1 MSININI
8 LSNFNSSGFDKLSRE
23 LGRLDTPMEKLGA
36 TTRALAPAAI
46 IGLGALAVGA
56 TKSVTEANDL
66 AIGLR
71 EVVTLTGDTGAAA
84 TATFGEFQGLVADLS
99 KEFGIAQSVL
109 TGGLYQALSAG
120 VPKENALAFMQVA
133 STAAIA
139 GVTDVETAVDGLS
152 TIINAFGLDT
162 AEAQAVADSMFA
174 AVKGGK
180 TTFEELS
187 ASLFNVGPAAAAAG
201 VSFEEVNAAIA
212 TMTAAGVPTAQ
223 ATTQIRAAMVGL
235 QKPSAELDAIFQGL
249 GYDSAQLAIESE
261 GLGFA
266 LDAVKDASG
275 GSNGE
280 LQKLLGSVEAVS
292 AVNILA
298 GTGAGKF
305 ADELARQSD
314 AAGSV
319 NDAFDE
325 IDKSRVLE
333 RQAVAFENMSIAIG
347 NVLIPVMEVLVPL
360 FTGFAEYVGENSVVF
375 TILAG
380 ILGALAVAILAVNF
394 ALNANPIVK
403 VITLIAALAV
413 GVVLLIDYLVKLY
426 GGWDKLFTDI
436 STWLVGFVLGFKNA
450 INEIAGFFATVFG
463 TIGGIARGALNG
475 ALAFV
480 EGYINFIIG
489 GINGLLGAINRVLSA
504 GKAIGINLQIPTI
517 PTLTIPRLAEG
528 GIVMPRPGGVLANIA
543 EGGQAEA
550 VIPLNKMKDFG
561 GKAGNTYNIT
571 VNGGVGSGA
580 TIGKSIVDAIK
591 AYERSSGAV
600 WQGA

>member
-23 LGRLDTPMEKLGA
+23 LSRLDTPMEKLGA
-36 TTRALAPAAI
+36 TTRMLAPAAI

-56 TKSVTEANDL
+56 TKSVTEANEL

-71 EVVTLTGDTGAAA
+71 EVVTLTGLTGHAAEV
-84 TATFGEFQGLVADLS
+84 TFGNFTALVADLS
-99 KEFGIAQSVL
+99 KEFGIAQTVL

-120 VPKENALAFMQVA
+120 VPQSNVLEFMQVA
-133 STAAIA
+133 SQAAIA
-139 GVTDVETAVDGLS
+139 GVTDVETAVDGLT

-162 AEAQAVADSMFA
+162 KKAQAVADSMFA

-235 QKPSAELDAIFQGL
+235 QRPTEELDAIFQAL
-249 GYDSAQLAIESE
+249 GYESAQLAIENE

-266 LDAVKDASG
+266 LDAVKTASA

-280 LQKLLGSVEAVS
+280 LQTLLGSVEAVS

-305 ADELARQSD
+305 ADELERQNN
-314 AAGSV
+314 AVGSV
-319 NDAFDE
+319 RDAFDE

-333 RQAVAFENMSIAIG
+333 RQAVAFQNMGIAIG
-347 NVLIPVMEVLVPL
+347 QVLIPAMEIAVPIL
-360 FTGFAEYVGENSVVF
+360 TSFAEWVDKNSVVA
-375 TILAG
+375 TVLAG
-380 ILGALAVAILAVNF
+380 ILGVLAIAILAVNF

-403 VITLIAALAV
+403 IITLVAALAT
-413 GVVLLIDYLVKLY
+413 GVILLVNWLVTLY
-426 GGWDKLFTDI
+426 GGWQKLFTD
-436 STWLVGFVLGFKNA
+436 VARGA
-450 INEIAGFFATVFG
+450 QVF
-463 TIGGIARGALNG
+463 TEAIARVLIAIPGLWRSAFGALADIVRFALNG
-475 ALAFV
+475 ALSYV
-480 EGYINFIIG
+480 EGYINFIISG
-489 GINGLLGAINRVLSA
+489 VNRLIDGLNTVLSA
-504 GKAIGINLQIPTI
+504 GRVVGINVQVGKIGGI
-517 PTLTIPRLAEG
+517 SIPRLAEG
-528 GIVMPRPGGVLANIA
+528 GIIMPRPGGVLANIG

-550 VIPLNKMKDFG
+550 VIPLDRLGDFT
-561 GKAGNTYNIT
+561 GKGNTTYNINVSGGMAT
-571 VNGGVGSGA
+571 GSDIGRSVVNAIRDFERQSGTA
-580 TIGKSIVDAIK
+580 W
-591 AYERSSGAV
+591 RS
-600 WQGA
+600 

>member
-23 LGRLDTPMEKLGA
+23 LGRLNTPIEKLGA
-36 TTRALAPAAI
+36 ITRLLAPAAI

-56 TKSVTEANDL
+56 SKAVTDANGL

-71 EVVTLTGDTGAAA
+71 EVVTLTGDTGDAAN
-84 TATFGEFQGLVADLS
+84 ATFGEFQTLVAGLS
-99 KEFGIAQSVL
+99 KEFGIAQDVL

-120 VPKENALAFMQVA
+120 VPKDNALEFMQVA
-133 STAAIA
+133 SQAAIA
-139 GVTDVETAVDGLS
+139 GVTDVETAVDGLT
-152 TIINAFGLDT
+152 TIVNAFGLDT
-162 AEAQAVADSMFA
+162 EEAQAVADSMFA

-235 QKPSAELDAIFQGL
+235 QKPSKELDAIFQSL

-275 GSNGE
+275 GSNGQ
-280 LQKLLGSVEAVS
+280 LQTLLGSVEAVS

-305 ADELARQSD
+305 ADELERQNN

-319 NDAFDE
+319 QDAFDE

-333 RQAVAFENMSIAIG
+333 RQAVAFQNMAIAIG
-347 NVLIPVMEVLVPL
+347 NVLIPVMEVLVPM
-360 FTGFAEYVGENSVVF
+360 FTGFAEFVAENSVVF

-403 VITLIAALAV
+403 VITLIAALAA
-413 GVVLLIDYLVKLY
+413 GVVLLINWLVGLY
-426 GGWDKLFTDI
+426 GGWDKLFKDI
-436 STWLVGFVLGFKNA
+436 ATWLVGFVAGFINA
-450 INEIAGFFATVFG
+450 INAIGGFFSTVFA
-463 TIGGIARGALNG
+463 TLGGIAKGALNG
-475 ALAFV
+475 ILGFI
-480 EGYINFIIG
+480 EGYINFIISG
-489 GINGLLGAINRVLSA
+489 VNGLLTLINRVLGA
-504 GKAIGINLQIPTI
+504 GKAIGINVQIPTI
-517 PTLTIPRLAEG
+517 PKVTIPRLAEG
-528 GIVMPRPGGVLANIA
+528 GIVMPQPGGVLANIA
-543 EGGQAEA
+543 EGGEAEA
-550 VIPLNKMKDFG
+550 VIPLSKMGRFG
-561 GKAGNTYNIT
+561 QGQTTYNIT
-571 VNGGVGSGA
+571 VSGGLATGSD
-580 TIGKSIVDAIK
+580 IGRSVVNAIRDF
-591 AYERSSGAV
+591 ERQSGTA
-600 WQGA
+600 WRS